1 MKCAQQEKPYYS
13 EHVGNSMS
21 PVLGTSQ
28 LGGVKNYGPGGR
40 LGGDIFGGVDSSIA
54 ERKSPLWVT
63 NSIVG
68 GVLLENLDCKLLAD
82 MLRIANNKAGK
93 TASGGEAE
101 PVPEITAKSNQG
113 FLSCGSIRNLTCR
126 RHDNSDRPRRWET
139 HRYG

>member
-1 MKCAQQEKPYYS
+1 VKCAQQEKPYYS

-28 LGGVKNYGPGGR
+28 LGGVKNYSPGGR

-82 MLRIANNKAGK
+82 MLRIANNKAGRLQV
-93 TASGGEAE
+93 ALR
-101 PVPEITAKSNQG
+101 
-113 FLSCGSIRNLTCR
+113 LSRCR
-126 RHDNSDRPRRWET
+126 RSLPNRIKAFFHVAQFVT
-139 HRYG
+139 